1 MKCSQRLALYEA
13 ESCMAQTLNCR
24 RLVAMA
30 VLLAIAFATLGYRLV
45 DLQVVQHDQ
54 LRRQA
59 ERNTHQI
66 FLLQPRRGEIRDR
79 RGNVLASS
87 LFVKTVCVDPTL
99 IGGYQTEVARILSP
113 LIEMTESNLVEKLQ
127 VHSFVDQ
134 QGQTRQ
140 DRHVVL
146 KRKVPVET
154 WERIQAAMKGIQF
167 GLDEKKLNGKD
178 RAFLRN
184 LRQSAIYVE
193 SQDDQQRIY
202 PNHTLAAHVLGFV
215 SDTQR
220 QTILGPVRDI
230 TGADG
235 IELKM
240 NSALSGVTG
249 WRSTEVVR
257 ARELVTF
264 RDQEV
269 EAHSGRNV
277 ILTLDAGLQHIV
289 ESELAEVMQKHSPV
303 SVSAVVIRPRTGEI
317 LALANVPTFDPNRA
331 GDFPP
336 AILRNRV
343 IADVAEPGSTFKI
356 VAVSG
361 ALNDGF
367 VSLETR
373 IDCENGRFIFAGRSL
388 RDDHPSGILSVEDII
403 AKSSNIGTA
412 KIAIQ
417 MGPARLYS
425 YIQSYGFGSPTG
437 IPLLGEVDGLVYP
450 PKKWS
455 KLSLSRI
462 PIGQGIAITPLQMTL
477 AMSAIA
483 NGGALMQPML
493 VDRVED
499 DQGQAIVQY
508 SPQQVRR
515 VISESTAAQMTAALK
530 NVVSTNGTARRARLD
545 RYSVAGKTG
554 TAQKPG
560 PGGYVPGK
568 YYASFVGFFPADRPE
583 LCISVFLDEPK
594 LPNYYG
600 GLTAAPA
607 FRSIAERAAKYLAI
621 QPDLPPAEALAL
633 QGSRVPFASEVNQQ

>member
-1 MKCSQRLALYEA
+1 
-13 ESCMAQTLNCR
+13 MAI
-24 RLVAMA
+24 
-30 VLLAIAFATLGYRLV
+30 LLAIAFATLGYRLV

-54 LRRQA
+54 LRKQA
-59 ERNTHQI
+59 ERNTHQVL
-66 FLLQPRRGEIRDR
+66 LLQPRRGEIRDR

-87 LFVKTVCVDPTL
+87 VFVKTVCADPTL
-99 IGGYQTEVARILSP
+99 LGTYQTEVARVLSP
-113 LIEMTESNLVEKLQ
+113 LLEIAESNLVEKLQ
-127 VHSFVDQ
+127 VRSFIDKE
-134 QGQTRQ
+134 GRPHQ

-146 KRKVPVET
+146 KRKVPVEA
-154 WERIQAAMKGIQF
+154 WEKIQAAMKGIQF
-167 GLDEKKLNGKD
+167 GQDEKKLKKT
-178 RAFLRN
+178 FLRN
-184 LRQSAIYVE
+184 LRQNAIYVE
-193 SQDDQQRIY
+193 SYDDQQRIY

-215 SDTQR
+215 GDTQR
-220 QTILGPVRDI
+220 QTILGAVRDI
-230 TGADG
+230 SGTDG

-240 NSALSGVTG
+240 DSALAGVPG

-269 EAHSGRNV
+269 EPHSGRNV
-277 ILTLDAGLQHIV
+277 VLTLDAGLQHIV
-289 ESELAEVMQKHSPV
+289 ESELADLMQKHSPV
-303 SVSAVVIRPRTGEI
+303 SASALVIRPRTAEL

-331 GDFPP
+331 GESPP
-336 AILRNRV
+336 SILRNRV
-343 IADVAEPGSTFKI
+343 ITDVAEPGSTFKI

-361 ALNDGF
+361 ALNDGLAT
-367 VSLETR
+367 LETR
-373 IDCENGRFIFAGRSL
+373 IDCENGRFFFAGRSL
-388 RDDHPSGILSVEDII
+388 RDDHPSGILSVEEIV

-425 YIQSYGFGSPTG
+425 YIQGYGFGSRTG

-455 KLSLSRI
+455 KLSISRI
-462 PIGQGIAITPLQMTL
+462 PIGQGIAITPLQLTL

-483 NGGALMQPML
+483 NGGVLMQPML

-499 DQGQAIVQY
+499 DQGQTIVQY

-530 NVVSTNGTARRARLD
+530 QVVSTNGTARRAKLE
-545 RYSVAGKTG
+545 RYSIAGKTG

-560 PGGYVPGK
+560 PGGYLPGK
-568 YYASFVGFFPADRPE
+568 YFASFIGFFPADRPE

-607 FRSIAERAAKYLAI
+607 FRNIAERAAKYLAI
-621 QPDLPPAEALAL
+621 QPDLPPADALAL
-633 QGSRVPFASEVNQQ
+633 HSSRGPFASGVNQQ